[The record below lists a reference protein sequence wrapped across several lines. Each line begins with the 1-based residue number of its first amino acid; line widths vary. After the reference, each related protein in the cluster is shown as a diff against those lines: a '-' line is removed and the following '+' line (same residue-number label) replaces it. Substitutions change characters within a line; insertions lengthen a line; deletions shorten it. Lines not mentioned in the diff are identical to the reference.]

1 MTAKPSDQRL
11 SISDRLRTARE
22 AAGLSQAQV
31 GKLMGLHRPTIT
43 EIEAG
48 RRRVSADE
56 LTQFADIYGVGT
68 DWILAEHDSVT
79 GPDDDKIL
87 LAARQLSRMK
97 DGDLDRLMKLIHMLK
112 KPKVNR

>member
-11 SISDRLRTARE
+11 TISDRLRTARE

-68 DWILAEHDSVT
+68 DWILSEHDRVA
-79 GPDDDKIL
+79 GPNDDKIL
-87 LAARQLSRMK
+87 LAARQLSKMK
-97 DGDLDRLMKLIHMLK
+97 DEDLDRLVKLIHMLK
-112 KPKVNR
+112 KPKAR